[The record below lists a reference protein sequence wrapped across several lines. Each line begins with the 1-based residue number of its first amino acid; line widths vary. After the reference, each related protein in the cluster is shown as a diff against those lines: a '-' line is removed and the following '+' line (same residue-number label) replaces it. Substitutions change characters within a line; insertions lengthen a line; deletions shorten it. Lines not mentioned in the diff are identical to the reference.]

1 MLVKSWMT
9 TDLVTVEEDTPMMK
23 ASIIMKE
30 KNFRSLP
37 ILNKKGKLVGIVS
50 DRDLRDASP
59 SKSTSLDVH
68 ELNYLIS
75 TIKIK
80 DLMTRNVV
88 VVRPDERVEFAA
100 ILMLE
105 NKISSLPVIN
115 DKGCLIGIITQTDI
129 FRVLINI
136 TRVYTGGVQFA
147 FSLEDRPGCIREVS
161 DVIRSYHGRVVSILS
176 TCEDAE
182 EGRYNVYI
190 RTRSLPEDKTRDLL
204 RELENK
210 FVVLYTAGD
219 FSEEAETRRVRMP
232 YRSLAVAA
240 RKAVVEPQ
248 KRAHSPQLAAGLASV
263 SKKVSVSYGRR
274 FPVACYRE
282 LQ

>member
-1 MLVKSWMT
+1 MLVQGWMT
-9 TDLVTVEEDTPMMK
+9 TDVITVGEDMPMMK

-30 KNFRSLP
+30 NNIRSLP

-59 SKSTSLDVH
+59 SKATSLDVH

-88 VVRPDERVEFAA
+88 VVRPDETVEFAA

-115 DKGCLIGIITQTDI
+115 DKGSLIGIITQTDI

-136 TRVYTGGVQFA
+136 TGVYTGGVQFA
-147 FSLEDRPGCIREVS
+147 FSLEDRPGSIREVS
-161 DVIRSYHGRVVSILS
+161 DAIRSYGGRVVSILS
-176 TCEDAE
+176 TREDAE
-182 EGRYNVYI
+182 EGRHNVYI

-210 FVVLYTAGD
+210 FVVLYTARD
-219 FSEEAETRRVRMP
+219 FLEEAETRRVRMP
-232 YRSLAVAA
+232 Y
-240 RKAVVEPQ
+240 
-248 KRAHSPQLAAGLASV
+248 
-263 SKKVSVSYGRR
+263 
-274 FPVACYRE
+274 
-282 LQ
+282 

>member
-1 MLVKSWMT
+1 MLVKGWMT

-30 KNFRSLP
+30 KNIRSLP
-37 ILNKKGKLVGIVS
+37 ILNKQGKLVGIVS

-59 SKSTSLDVH
+59 SKATSLDVH

-80 DLMTRNVV
+80 DLMTRNLV
-88 VVRPDERVEFAA
+88 VVRADETVEFAA

-115 DKGCLIGIITQTDI
+115 DKGSLVGIITQTDI

-136 TRVYTGGVQFA
+136 TGVYTGGVQFA
-147 FSLEDRPGCIREVS
+147 FSLEDRPGSIGEVV
-161 DVIRSYHGRVVSILS
+161 DVIRSYGGRIVSILS
-176 TCEDAE
+176 TREGAE
-182 EGRYNVYI
+182 EGRHNVYV

-204 RELENK
+204 KELENK
-210 FVVLYTAGD
+210 FVVLYTARD
-219 FSEEAETRRVRMP
+219 FLEEAETRRVRMP
-232 YRSLAVAA
+232 Y
-240 RKAVVEPQ
+240 
-248 KRAHSPQLAAGLASV
+248 
-263 SKKVSVSYGRR
+263 
-274 FPVACYRE
+274 
-282 LQ
+282 